1 MIKKIILNKL
11 ISNNAK
17 KVSLIIGCII
27 FLFQIYWFFNEY
39 NAKKFQILT
48 EVEAAFNASIMSE
61 NMKILSSQLGNFSLG
76 TNYSSTLPETGLNEK
91 SPKFEI
97 QIQVDTIPTNS
108 TFKGQTI
115 QTMNVSD
122 TTFYNGLEKELKSN
136 LKKNG
141 IDIKFKIFTES
152 QKNNFDKTIYTDTI
166 SPKYSWFKTNKKIG
180 LLLSGVKRQTL
191 LKMKYSIILII
202 IFLLLVL
209 TTIAFLSAAI
219 NKNKTILELKKN
231 FTNSMTHELKTPL
244 STIAVAI
251 ESLEKYN
258 GIEDK
263 ELTKEYLG
271 IMKLETNRL
280 IEMVNSILVHSKL
293 NESEIVLKIET
304 IKANQLFAKCIDLMK
319 PKLDNSNGVIKIEC
333 DQIDFEGDMYHLSNV
348 FMNLIDNALKYADK
362 QSIITINCTIIQ
374 NMLYINFTDNGIG
387 VSPKYK
393 DRIFEAYFR
402 VHDDD
407 LYIQKGFG
415 LGLSYVKD
423 IITLHKGS
431 IELIEEVNQGTCF
444 LIKLPLQWKA

>member
-1 MIKKIILNKL
+1 MIKKIILNKF
-11 ISNNAK
+11 ISNNSK
-17 KVSLIIGCII
+17 KVSLIIGIII
-27 FLFQIYWFFNEY
+27 FLFQTYWFFNEY

-48 EVEAAFNASIMSE
+48 EVEAAFDAPIMSE

-76 TNYSSTLPETGLNEK
+76 DNYSFNQPETGLNAK

-122 TTFYNGLEKELKSN
+122 TTFYNGLEMELKSN
-136 LKKNG
+136 LKK
-141 IDIKFKIFTES
+141 IDIDLKFKIFTES
-152 QKNNFDKTIYTDTI
+152 QKNNLDKTIYPDTI

-180 LLLSGVKRQTL
+180 LLLSGVKWQTL
-191 LKMKYSIILII
+191 LKMKYSIILMI

-219 NKNKTILELKKN
+219 KKNIAILELKKN

-258 GIEDK
+258 GMDDK

-293 NESEIVLKIET
+293 NESEIELKIET
-304 IKANQLFAKCIDLMK
+304 IKANQLFLNCIDLMK
-319 PKLDNSNGVIKIEC
+319 PKLDNSKGVIKINSNE
-333 DQIDFEGDMYHLSNV
+333 IEFEGDTYHLSNV
-348 FMNLIDNALKYADK
+348 IMNLIDNALKYSNK
-362 QSIITINCTIIQ
+362 QPIININCDIIQ
-374 NMLYINFTDNGIG
+374 NMLHINFSDNGIG

-393 DRIFEAYFR
+393 DRIFDAYFR
-402 VHDDD
+402 IHEDD

-415 LGLSYVKD
+415 LGLSYVKE

-431 IELIEEVNQGTCF
+431 IELMDEFNEGTCF
-444 LIKLPLQWKA
+444 LIKLPLLWKV

>member
-1 MIKKIILNKL
+1 MINKIILNKL
-11 ISNNAK
+11 ISNNSK
-17 KVSLIIGCII
+17 KVSLIIGIII
-27 FLFQIYWFFNEY
+27 FLFQTYWFFNEY

-48 EVEAAFNASIMSE
+48 EVETAFNASIMSA
-61 NMKILSSQLGNFSLG
+61 NMKILSSQLGDFLLIN
-76 TNYSSTLPETGLNEK
+76 NYSLKLPEKELNAK
-91 SPKFEI
+91 SKKIEI
-97 QIQVDTIPTNS
+97 RIEFDTTQGNS
-108 TFKGQTI
+108 SFNNKSFQK
-115 QTMNVSD
+115 MNVSD
-122 TTFYNGLEKELKSN
+122 TTFYNGLEMELKSN
-136 LKKNG
+136 LKK
-141 IDIKFKIFTES
+141 IDIDLKFKTFTES
-152 QKNNFDKTIYTDTI
+152 QKNNLDKTIYPDTI

-180 LLLSGVKRQTL
+180 LLLSGVKWQTL
-191 LKMKYSIILII
+191 LKMKYSIILMI

-219 NKNKTILELKKN
+219 KKNIAILELKKN

-258 GIEDK
+258 GMDDK

-304 IKANQLFAKCIDLMK
+304 IKANQLFLNCIDLMK
-319 PKLDNSNGVIKIEC
+319 PKLDNSKGVIKINSNE
-333 DQIDFEGDMYHLSNV
+333 IEFEGDTYHLSNV
-348 FMNLIDNALKYADK
+348 IMNLIDNALKYSNK
-362 QSIITINCTIIQ
+362 QPIININCDIIQ
-374 NMLYINFTDNGIG
+374 NMLHINFSDNGIG

-393 DRIFEAYFR
+393 DRIFDAYFR
-402 VHDDD
+402 IHEDD

-415 LGLSYVKD
+415 LGLSYVKE

-431 IELIEEVNQGTCF
+431 IELMEDLNQGTCF
-444 LIKLPLQWKA
+444 LIKLPLQWKV

>member
-1 MIKKIILNKL
+1 
-11 ISNNAK
+11 
-17 KVSLIIGCII
+17 LIIGIII
-27 FLFQIYWFFNEY
+27 FLFQTYWFFNEY

-76 TNYSSTLPETGLNEK
+76 NNYSFEQSETGSNAK
-91 SPKFEI
+91 APKFEI
-97 QIQVDTIPTNS
+97 QIEVDTIPTNS

-136 LKKNG
+136 LKK
-141 IDIKFKIFTES
+141 IDIDLKFKIFTES
-152 QKNNFDKTIYTDTI
+152 PKNNLDKTIYSDTI

-180 LLLSGVKRQTL
+180 LLLSGVKWQTL
-191 LKMKYSIILII
+191 LKMKYSIILMI

-219 NKNKTILELKKN
+219 KKNIAILELKKN

-258 GIEDK
+258 GMDDK

-293 NESEIVLKIET
+293 NESEIELKIET
-304 IKANQLFAKCIDLMK
+304 IKANQLFLNCIDLMK
-319 PKLDNSNGVIKIEC
+319 PKLDNSKGVIKINSNE
-333 DQIDFEGDMYHLSNV
+333 IEFEGDTYHLSNV
-348 FMNLIDNALKYADK
+348 IMNLIDNALKYSNK
-362 QSIITINCTIIQ
+362 QPIININCDIIQ
-374 NMLYINFTDNGIG
+374 NMLHINFSDNGIG

-393 DRIFEAYFR
+393 DRIFDAYFR
-402 VHDDD
+402 IHEDD

-415 LGLSYVKD
+415 LGLSYVKE

-431 IELIEEVNQGTCF
+431 IELMDEFNEGTCF
-444 LIKLPLQWKA
+444 LIKLPLLWKV

>member
-1 MIKKIILNKL
+1 M
-11 ISNNAK
+11 
-17 KVSLIIGCII
+17 IIGCII

-48 EVEAAFNASIMSE
+48 EVEAAFNASIMTE

-76 TNYSSTLPETGLNEK
+76 TNYSSTLPETGLNAN

-122 TTFYNGLEKELKSN
+122 TTFYNGLEMELKSN
-136 LKKNG
+136 LKK
-141 IDIKFKIFTES
+141 IDIDLKFKIFTES
-152 QKNNFDKTIYTDTI
+152 QKNNLDKTIYPDTI

-180 LLLSGVKRQTL
+180 LLLSGVKWQTL
-191 LKMKYSIILII
+191 LKMKYSIILMI

-219 NKNKTILELKKN
+219 KKNIAILELKKN

-258 GIEDK
+258 GMDDK

-293 NESEIVLKIET
+293 NESEIELKIET
-304 IKANQLFAKCIDLMK
+304 IKANQLFLNCIDLMK
-319 PKLDNSNGVIKIEC
+319 PKLDNSKGVIKINSNE
-333 DQIDFEGDMYHLSNV
+333 IEFEGDTYHLSNV
-348 FMNLIDNALKYADK
+348 IMNLIDNALKYSNK
-362 QSIITINCTIIQ
+362 QPIININCDIIQ
-374 NMLYINFTDNGIG
+374 NMLHINFSDNGIG

-393 DRIFEAYFR
+393 DRIFDAYFR
-402 VHDDD
+402 IHEDD

-415 LGLSYVKD
+415 LGLSYVKE

-431 IELIEEVNQGTCF
+431 IELMDEFNEGTCF
-444 LIKLPLQWKA
+444 LIKLPLLWKV

>member
-1 MIKKIILNKL
+1 MIKKIILNKF
-11 ISNNAK
+11 ISNNSK
-17 KVSLIIGCII
+17 KVSLIIGIII
-27 FLFQIYWFFNEY
+27 FLFQTYWFFNEY

-76 TNYSSTLPETGLNEK
+76 NNYSFEQSETGSNAK
-91 SPKFEI
+91 APKFEI
-97 QIQVDTIPTNS
+97 QIKVDTIPTNS

-136 LKKNG
+136 LKK
-141 IDIKFKIFTES
+141 IDIDLKFKIFTES
-152 QKNNFDKTIYTDTI
+152 PKNNLDKTIYSDTI

-180 LLLSGVKRQTL
+180 LLLSGVKWQTL
-191 LKMKYSIILII
+191 LKMKYSIILMI

-304 IKANQLFAKCIDLMK
+304 IKANQLFTNCINLMK
-319 PKLDNSNGVIKIEC
+319 PKLDHSKGVIKIEC
-333 DQIDFEGDMYHLSNV
+333 NQIEFEGDLYHLSNV

-362 QSIITINCTIIQ
+362 QPIVTINCTIRQ

-393 DRIFEAYFR
+393 DRIFDAYFR
-402 VHDDD
+402 INEDD
-407 LYIQKGFG
+407 LYVQKGYG
-415 LGLSYVKD
+415 LGLSYVKE

-431 IELIEEVNQGTCF
+431 IELMDEFNEGTCF
-444 LIKLPLQWKA
+444 LIKLPLLWKV